1 MMSVLSIVMLL
12 ASILFLY
19 LVIRNINKNN
29 ILFEQA
35 FMWIIISFVM
45 IVIAVFDSIPGYFA
59 KLLGFELTSNFLL
72 SLTIFFLLVI
82 AFLQTMTLSK
92 QKEQIKHL
100 VQELSILKSHVV
112 EKEEKNEG

>member
-1 MMSVLSIVMLL
+1 MSVLSIVMLL
-12 ASILFLY
+12 ASIFFLY

-59 KLLGFELTSNFLL
+59 RLLGFELTSNFLL

-100 VQELSILKSHVV
+100 VQELSILKSHV
-112 EKEEKNEG
+112 EMKEENNEQ